1 MLVFL
6 LKASVCQ
13 LLFYAVYKLL
23 LAKTT
28 FHKANRCVILLA
40 MAASVILAAADIR
53 FESEHIPVGYA
64 NIAIDLISVNA
75 VAMTEETP
83 LSWLTVPNALALI
96 YIIGVAVAMVRF
108 AFPIAKLIRFV
119 SRADKHR
126 TADGYTL
133 IVLDDDN
140 MQSFSWFSYI
150 VIPRKDYEEHG
161 SEIICHEYA
170 HVRLHHTETLML
182 MNLLCVVFWFNPIV
196 WAMRNEMLLVDEF
209 EADETVLQSGFEAKS
224 YQHLLIRKS
233 VEPSVYSLANGLSQ
247 KQLKKRIVMMKTK
260 KSTMFAALRYG
271 TLGAVVAAIIP
282 AFASNTLVAPVE
294 KVLHETITENVKA
307 VMPFAD
313 TAEKQAA
320 EVITP
325 EALPKTQE
333 IVAPDE
339 VPTDTTAVAPNGE
352 LVYDVVDKLPEFNA
366 DGQNLMQY
374 IATHLRYPK
383 EAAKQDI
390 QGRVIVQFVVRRD
403 GRVTDA
409 KILRSVEASL
419 DAEALRVVESMPAWT
434 PGEKDGRKV
443 SVKFTLPIM
452 FRLTDDDKAKPV
464 ANNNSKDNNSNEIYL
479 NSSGRHIS
487 KDQIYCIVDGKNCS
501 YEELEKINPDKIGS
515 ITIVKDPEKL
525 KAMGVPE
532 GKALV
537 SVELKK

>member
-313 TAEKQAA
+313 TA
-320 EVITP
+320 
-325 EALPKTQE
+325 
-333 IVAPDE
+333 
-339 VPTDTTAVAPNGE
+339 
-352 LVYDVVDKLPEFNA
+352 
-366 DGQNLMQY
+366 
-374 IATHLRYPK
+374 
-383 EAAKQDI
+383 
-390 QGRVIVQFVVRRD
+390 
-403 GRVTDA
+403 
-409 KILRSVEASL
+409 
-419 DAEALRVVESMPAWT
+419 
-434 PGEKDGRKV
+434 
-443 SVKFTLPIM
+443 
-452 FRLTDDDKAKPV
+452 
-464 ANNNSKDNNSNEIYL
+464 
-479 NSSGRHIS
+479 
-487 KDQIYCIVDGKNCS
+487 
-501 YEELEKINPDKIGS
+501 
-515 ITIVKDPEKL
+515 
-525 KAMGVPE
+525 
-532 GKALV
+532 
-537 SVELKK
+537 